1 MDLILERRGM
11 DFYDGCP
18 EKKEATDF
26 DNFRLFGEIE
36 DGHEGS
42 YYLEITT
49 HWRDNVKAVRTLIE
63 FSHNYF
69 DGMCYR
75 TAVEWC
81 RPTKKDVLD
90 TINRKLMSDF
100 TDIKYKED

>member
-18 EKKEATDF
+18 EKDTEF
-26 DNFRLFGEIE
+26 DNFRLFGEIG
-36 DGHEGS
+36 DGHGGS
-42 YYLEITT
+42 YYLEITI
-49 HWRDNVKAVRTLIE
+49 HWRDNVKAVRAVVE

-90 TINRKLMSDF
+90 TVNRVLKTSFTEIN
-100 TDIKYKED
+100 YKEK